1 MATRWVENWNWR
13 VKDHSESPWIPI
25 SIFRR
30 ILIHSKTHKLH
41 RTLISIPHEYPH
53 TKSSYSCLLV
63 NLIYSTVGRMMPT
76 RKKKNR
82 PCLAVLKYFID
93 SCLLEIYLVMYV
105 ILLQRKQ
112 FCCVFIIILLLIR
125 IHAEKNHH
133 TGQKDTSKKVSHRF
147 AHTGDSEKSTK
158 ENNFN
163 WFSK

>member
-13 VKDHSESPWIPI
+13 VKDHSDSPWIPI
-25 SIFRR
+25 PIFRR
-30 ILIHSKTHKLH
+30 ILINSETHKLH

-76 RKKKNR
+76 RKKIKKNR

-112 FCCVFIIILLLIR
+112 FCCVFIILLLIR
-125 IHAEKNHH
+125 IHAEKKITTRDRKTLRKKSPTVLH
-133 TGQKDTSKKVSHRF
+133 TQVIQKKHKRKQF
-147 AHTGDSEKSTK
+147 
-158 ENNFN
+158 
-163 WFSK
+163 